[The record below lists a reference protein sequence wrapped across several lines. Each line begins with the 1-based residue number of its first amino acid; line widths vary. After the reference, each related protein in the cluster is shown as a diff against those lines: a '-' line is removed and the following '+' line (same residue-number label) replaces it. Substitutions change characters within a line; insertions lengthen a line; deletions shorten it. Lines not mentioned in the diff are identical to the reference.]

1 MNISNETIINNQTSV
16 KVGHKHYVT
25 NSKGYLINFYDWDK
39 DFTYK
44 VAELDHLKLTKPHW
58 AAINFLRDFYSEY
71 EVPPTP
77 HLVIKSVGKKINSF
91 GCTNHDVKRM
101 FPLGGCKQ
109 ACRLAGLPL
118 HHCNAC

>member
-1 MNISNETIINNQTSV
+1 MNISNETIINSQNFVQT
-16 KVGHKHYVT
+16 G
-25 NSKGYLINFYDWDK
+25 SKKYAVNKRGYLLNFYDWDK
-39 DFTYK
+39 DFTIK
-44 VAELDHLKLTKPHW
+44 VAEIDHLKLTKPHW

-71 EVPPTP
+71 EVPPSP
-77 HLVIKSVGKKINSF
+77 RIVIKQVGSKINSF
-91 GCTNHDVKRM
+91 RCTNQDVKKM